1 MPILDQINIQ
11 ALLCCVELLTY
22 LPVNGKQ
29 ERREVPPTLKASTKV
44 ILFLLFLVTGK
55 YFVRWRPLLVWG
67 VYVSDPDTKHHG
79 TSTISKSVGYK
90 ITFSPTP
97 PGNPLIPHSPHRRS
111 SNHLLL
117 SSPPPVSSQSMCSDH
132 KKPFM
137 ARGCHCIYPPAH
149 TSECCHCDASVQYI
163 GFAQGMVWLW
173 LNI

>member
-90 ITFSPTP
+90 
-97 PGNPLIPHSPHRRS
+97 
-111 SNHLLL
+111 NHLFPHPSRK
-117 SSPPPVSSQSMCSDH
+117 SSDPSFPSQEEF
-132 KKPFM
+132 KPF
-137 ARGCHCIYPPAH
+137 APVLPSTSVFPKYVFRSQETVYGKRLSLYIPPRTH
-149 TSECCHCDASVQYI
+149 
-163 GFAQGMVWLW
+163 F
-173 LNI
+173 